1 MHFSKDECEC
11 RTISFE
17 LEPSQ
22 MRSLCLRSKPPLGL
36 RGWTV
41 ELDRTEASACEV
53 HLLPNASFMQS
64 FLSLT
69 FSCVGYFFYWVLTSV
84 SNSLHY
90 PHIDNR
96 QFHAFT

>member
-41 ELDRTEASACEV
+41 ELDRTEASACR
-53 HLLPNASFMQS
+53 
-64 FLSLT
+64 
-69 FSCVGYFFYWVLTSV
+69 VLTSV
-84 SNSLHY
+84 SSSLQY